1 MALWWVYRSI
11 RVSTRDINGLMT
23 AGRKVERVRSVLH
36 TIISDVTGKGKEQRR
51 SRLSSKD
58 FGYFHLPVT

>member
-1 MALWWVYRSI
+1 
-11 RVSTRDINGLMT
+11 MT
-23 AGRKVERVRSVLH
+23 AGRKVERVQSVLH